1 MPIILKK
8 LFDTRTFDSYL
19 TVIQNKVKEREKY
32 KKFKTK
38 HK

>member
-19 TVIQNKVKEREKY
+19 TVIQNKVKVREKY